1 MRHAETYA
9 ATIAA
14 RKAMVDQQI
23 RARGIRDP
31 RVLNAMFETP
41 REMFADGAAVDE
53 AYSDRA
59 LPIQCGQ
66 TISQPYIVAVMTDAL
81 NLKPLDAVL
90 EVGTGSGYQT
100 AILARL
106 AGRVDT
112 VERIGELSAAARRRV
127 EELGLT
133 NVSYHI
139 GDGTLGWP
147 AAAPFDAI
155 MVTAGAP
162 AVPAPLVAQLKVG
175 GRLVA
180 PVGDQER
187 QTLVLVE
194 RSVHGTTERPLLA
207 CRFVKLI
214 GAAGWADERTA

>member
-1 MRHAETYA
+1 MRHAESYA

-41 REMFADGAAVDE
+41 RELFATGASVDE

-66 TISQPYIVAVMTDAL
+66 TISQPYIVAVMSDAL
-81 NLKPLDAVL
+81 NLKPLDLVL

-106 AGRVDT
+106 AGHIHT
-112 VERIGELSAAARRRV
+112 VERIGELSAAARQRV
-127 EELGLT
+127 EDLGLT
-133 NVSYHI
+133 NVKYHV
-139 GDGTLGWP
+139 GDGTLGWA
-147 AAAPFDAI
+147 AAAPYDAI

-162 AVPAPLVAQLKVG
+162 TVPAPLVEQLKIG

-180 PVGDQER
+180 PVGDEER

-194 RSVHGTTERPLLA
+194 RNTHGTTERPLLA

-214 GAAGWADERTA
+214 GAAGWTEERAF